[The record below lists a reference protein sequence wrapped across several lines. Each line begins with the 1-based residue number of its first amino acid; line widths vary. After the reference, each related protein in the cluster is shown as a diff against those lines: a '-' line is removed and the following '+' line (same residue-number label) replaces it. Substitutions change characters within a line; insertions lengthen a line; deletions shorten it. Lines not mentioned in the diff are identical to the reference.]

1 MKPIQQLALALAAT
15 LSLAA
20 HADINVGVT
29 VSATGPAASLGIPE
43 KNAKCHRGVW
53 EKLANRS
60 VEARGKKLGIIGYG
74 HIGTQLGIIAE
85 SIGMKVYYYD
95 IENKLSPIVQAAV
108 NEEVTKRTV
117 AAMLSAEREKV
128 VQGVI
133 KRLADDAQSFGI
145 EVVDVRIKRVDFSA
159 NITESVYRRMES
171 ERKRVANEL
180 RSTGFAEGE
189 KIRADADRQR
199 IDHNATLEFKDPQ
212 VRIFIRRILDGIRTH
227 RSKLDQQIR
236 QTAHNWR
243 LERMAIT
250 DRNVLRMGLYEMLH
264 EGTPAPVVINE
275 AVEIAR
281 EFGSENSA
289 AFVNGIL
296 DRLNPHSRS
305 GKSPA
310 PPATETDLSAT
321 EPQATETTAA
331 EPPAADA

>member
-1 MKPIQQLALALAAT
+1 M
-15 LSLAA
+15 S
-20 HADINVGVT
+20 G
-29 VSATGPAASLGIPE
+29 
-43 KNAKCHRGVW
+43 
-53 EKLANRS
+53 RS
-60 VEARGKKLGIIGYG
+60 EARRFIL
-74 HIGTQLGIIAE
+74 Q
-85 SIGMKVYYYD
+85 
-95 IENKLSPIVQAAV
+95 
-108 NEEVTKRTV
+108 
-117 AAMLSAEREKV
+117 MLFLLD
-128 VQGVI
+128 Q
-133 KRLADDAQSFGI
+133 
-145 EVVDVRIKRVDFSA
+145 
-159 NITESVYRRMES
+159 NP
-171 ERKRVANEL
+171 
-180 RSTGFAEGE
+180 
-189 KIRADADRQR
+189 DADRQR

-212 VRIFIRRILDGIRTH
+212 VRNFIRRILDGIRTH

-305 GKSPA
+305 GKSRA
-310 PPATETDLSAT
+310 PPATETAPLAT
-321 EPQATETTAA
+321 ETPATETTAT